1 MKRPNNGIPLGLTRA
16 PRLILCFVLVFTV
29 SCGPPGESASG
40 VRAATDAIQ
49 QQIAKYTAALDAA
62 DINLASQVWLMSPE
76 VSFIHP
82 AGHQHGWEQVK
93 EVYTFFGSSFS
104 ERTLTVR
111 DVSVHVNVDTAWAE
125 FYWHFSAKQ
134 RYNGSPLQTD
144 GRETQVYRKVGNRWL
159 LVHVHYSGP
168 PKSP

>member
-1 MKRPNNGIPLGLTRA
+1 MMER
-16 PRLILCFVLVFTV
+16 RLILCFVPVFTV
-29 SCGPPGESASG
+29 ACGSPVESASG

-62 DINLASQVWLMSPE
+62 DINLASQVWLMSPD

-93 EVYTFFGSSFS
+93 DLYTFFGSSFS
-104 ERTLTVR
+104 ERKLTVR
-111 DVSVHVNVDTAWAE
+111 DVSVHVNGSTAWAE
-125 FYWHFSAKQ
+125 FYWRFDAKQ
-134 RYNGSPLQTD
+134 RPNGSPIQTD
-144 GRETQVYRKVGNRWL
+144 GRETQIYRKVGDHWM

-168 PKSP
+168 PMSP